1 MLLTRVPPPCLRPFV
16 RSMWASAPGP
26 ERADPRRAPQREHV
40 LPTGDMHLVFRLSA
54 APLRLFADAA
64 DTAGWTLGH
73 AIVGGARSAF
83 YARELSMPSASVGV
97 QLHPGAAWAL
107 FGMPA
112 SALAERH
119 TPLEA
124 LWSAGAAEALERLH
138 GLRTPEARLSAL
150 ATLLAERLARR
161 PQALHPAVAMALRG
175 VADGTPVRALV
186 RASGYSHRHFVALFK
201 EAAGLPP
208 KRLQRVLRL
217 QQLLAEAHRTTPL
230 PWADLALSMGY
241 SDQSHFIREFG
252 DIAGMTPEAYRR
264 ASPSAANHVAVDG
277 RRSISSDTDAS
288 DGLKIAPTPLHRGLQ
303 HDRP

>member
-1 MLLTRVPPPCLRPFV
+1 MLLTRAPPPCLRPFV

-26 ERADPRRAPQREHV
+26 ERADPRRTPQRQHV

-54 APLRLFADAA
+54 EPLRLFADAA
-64 DTAGWTLGH
+64 DTAGWAVGH

-83 YARELSMPSASVGV
+83 YARELSLPSASVGV

-119 TPLEA
+119 TPLDV
-124 LWSAGAAEALERLH
+124 LWGTKAAEALERLH
-138 GLRTPEARLSAL
+138 GLPTLEERLAAL
-150 ATLLAERLARR
+150 AALLAERLARR

-175 VADGTPVRALV
+175 VAGGTPVRELV

-217 QQLLAEAHRTTPL
+217 QQLLAAAPRSGPL
-230 PWADLALSMGY
+230 PWTDLALSMGY

-264 ASPSAANHVAVDG
+264 ASPSAPNHVAVEGG
-277 RRSISSDTDAS
+277 RSNSSNTAAS
-288 DGLKIAPTPLHRGLQ
+288 DRLRIAPTPASSRT
-303 HDRP
+303 PA